1 MVYIGKYA
9 VRRHRRGI
17 GNRIPYSRERQSRK
31 NKGHCRSIGRLRV
44 HLSADD
50 GVPCEKR
57 FSARAEENRHRTKN
71 THQRLVKL
79 DSWITEFIREFIRTL
94 EKEVEKKLKK
104 IEGSDLNILKKSLEA
119 SLVLGDVFQR
129 MRDFVATY
137 TFKNEAEE
145 IEFFKTVKPRLY
157 HRLIYY
163 RKVYNIEMNRPVGI
177 ESQTAYLRDE
187 IKAIN
192 RYNAKRSDFVR
203 YYRSGMTHLDSV
215 YYLRGR
221 ADTTLYLESFHYERD
236 PKFSTNADFK
246 VARIMANELLL
257 PYLYKELEAL
267 EQQQTEQSLPRVRIT

>member
-1 MVYIGKYA
+1 M
-9 VRRHRRGI
+9 
-17 GNRIPYSRERQSRK
+17 N
-31 NKGHCRSIGRLRV
+31 
-44 HLSADD
+44 
-50 GVPCEKR
+50 
-57 FSARAEENRHRTKN
+57 
-71 THQRLVKL
+71 
-79 DSWITEFIREFIRTL
+79 EFIRTL
-94 EKEVEKKLKK
+94 EKEVERKLRK
-104 IEGSDLNILKKSLEA
+104 IEDSDLNILKKSLEA
-119 SLVLGDVFQR
+119 SLILGDAFQR

-267 EQQQTEQSLPRVRIT
+267 EQQQTEQSLPRVRITWCGTKTELYEQIFAWNSRKVFGEVPLSRLLDYVSTVFNIELNPNYSRAFGDMRIRNKQTPFLDSLKEVLIKRMQTWKRERKKK

>member
-1 MVYIGKYA
+1 M
-9 VRRHRRGI
+9 
-17 GNRIPYSRERQSRK
+17 
-31 NKGHCRSIGRLRV
+31 
-44 HLSADD
+44 
-50 GVPCEKR
+50 
-57 FSARAEENRHRTKN
+57 T
-71 THQRLVKL
+71 
-79 DSWITEFIREFIRTL
+79 EFIRTL
-94 EKEVEKKLKK
+94 EKEVERKLRK

-119 SLVLGDVFQR
+119 SLILGDAFQR

-267 EQQQTEQSLPRVRIT
+267 EQQQTEQSLPRVRITWCGTKTELYEQIFAWNSRKVFGDVPLSRLLDYVSTVFNIDLNPNYSRAFGDMRIRNKQTPFLDSLKEALIKRMQTWKRERKKK